1 MVLFSLYAGHYPVMA
16 RVIRQGSTIT
26 LPPSIV
32 AQLGDEIELEVTT
45 LGHGLYIETAA
56 EARKREAGLRQL
68 DAVLARRRAQQP
80 DAKETPEDIDEIVRL
95 VKEVRR
101 QHATPRPL

>member
-1 MVLFSLYAGHYPVMA
+1 MA

-26 LPPSIV
+26 LPPSVV
-32 AQLGDEIELEVTT
+32 AQLGEETELEVTP
-45 LGHGLYIETAA
+45 LGHGLYIEPAA
-56 EARKREAGLRQL
+56 AARQREAGLRQL

>member
-1 MVLFSLYAGHYPVMA
+1 MA

-32 AQLGDEIELEVTT
+32 DQLGDETELEVTP
-45 LGHGLYIETAA
+45 LGHGIYIETAA
-56 EARKREAGLRQL
+56 EARQRAEGLRQL
-68 DAVLARRRAQQP
+68 EAVLARRRAQQP
-80 DAKETPEDIDEIVRL
+80 DANETPEEIDEIVRL

-101 QHATPRPL
+101 QHATSRPL